1 MRNATIFNTYF
12 RYFLF
17 RVHRA
22 SFLYF
27 LQFKKKTITLRLK
40 NSKLE
45 LISLH
50 WSILLEY
57 VAFQTWL
64 WVICA
69 MCDMYVCV
77 YHVLANSTHNSVR
90 TPSVCVRR
98 MLVLYQYSW
107 MYRRNFFTLVF
118 TRVTLCMYV
127 CMYVCLFAQAITDVQ
142 CEHWTG

>member
-50 WSILLEY
+50 
-57 VAFQTWL
+57 
-64 WVICA
+64 
-69 MCDMYVCV
+69 
-77 YHVLANSTHNSVR
+77 
-90 TPSVCVRR
+90 
-98 MLVLYQYSW
+98 
-107 MYRRNFFTLVF
+107 
-118 TRVTLCMYV
+118 
-127 CMYVCLFAQAITDVQ
+127 
-142 CEHWTG
+142 